1 MRPPGNLGR
10 PAGLSC
16 WGQRQSQH
24 TAGAPSPVCRDVP
37 NGVEWDEQQPG
48 RQAGPHH
55 QLLRLT
61 PSLLKTQIRQTK
73 GTPWPP
79 LPLQLLPCSPCSLR
93 TCSTL
98 RLLQPQPRPLGG
110 ELPPSPWPLHSR
122 PQSPQRQAPL
132 APTLHRAWP
141 SGGHPSWH
149 AHSPC
154 NSHVLSQLLSW
165 TLPAAQDVGRTSAFY
180 THFTEEDT
188 EAQIQTRSWGSRAQ
202 AFQLCGPHNRSPLC
216 LLLGRPPS

>member
-93 TCSTL
+93 TCSTEAPAATATSAAG
-98 RLLQPQPRPLGG
+98 RASPQPLASAQ
-110 ELPPSPWPLHSR
+110 PPAEPPKAGSPR
-122 PQSPQRQAPL
+122 
-132 APTLHRAWP
+132 PTLHRAWP

-202 AFQLCGPHNRSPLC
+202 AFQLRGPHSRSPLC
-216 LLLGRPPS
+216 LLLGWPPS